1 MSEHPSARV
10 QELRVELERLTASFE
25 QIAGVGGQIT
35 VPAFQEAFELR
46 SEFVARHLFRQ
57 FDRNDN
63 GVIERDEFFAAIER
77 LLAGT
82 SEDKLAFLFRVH
94 DQDQDGTIVRVELE
108 RLIHLGLVESAVT
121 LPEALVEEMID
132 ALFEASD
139 RNGDGLICFE
149 EFAAVFAG
157 YPELLDRVTRADA
170 VWRVLRDHP
179 AAPPAPV
186 VTPVRRAANWIE
198 EHGIVLVF
206 LLGYVLINVAL
217 FGEALL
223 RYRAAGANGFVQ
235 LARGCGAC
243 LNFNGALIVVPMLR
257 RTLSW
262 IRARRIG
269 RLIPVDHGVAF
280 HKLVGH
286 VLFGFASVHT
296 LAHFGNYLVSPLPFF
311 ELLLLTRPGWTGLA
325 SMLLF
330 LAMWIFALEPIRR
343 AGHFELFYYVHLGYW
358 PFFALLLVHGPVFWM
373 WATVPLL
380 GYLVE
385 RILRMEQRAKKVEV
399 ETEVLP
405 SRVTKLGFAAPKGW
419 QHRAGDYLFIKIPA
433 LAHGE
438 WHPFTISS
446 APDRIQPGVWAVT
459 PGTPGSTGRSPD
471 EITLHVRSLGNW
483 TNALYELARAR
494 ERAEPGNV
502 RPLLARID
510 GPYGTPSAHIF
521 AVKHAVLIGA
531 GIGVTPF
538 AAILESM
545 LLRRQAGDLAGDL
558 GSKLER
564 VHFIWI
570 NRDQHAFEWF
580 TELLAALEASDA
592 HRMLDIHIYM
602 TGGREQLD
610 AAALELAREVF
621 YAKTRRDVVTGLAA
635 KTKFGR
641 PDWDELL
648 TAILREHAPERVEVF
663 MCGPM
668 PLVRELGPLCERLG
682 MSFHH
687 EVF

>member
-1 MSEHPSARV
+1 MNYAPQPSSRV
-10 QELRVELERLTASFE
+10 LELREQLERLTASFNH
-25 QIAGVGGQIT
+25 IAGDSGQIT
-35 VPAFQEAFELR
+35 VPAFQQAFELR

-63 GVIERDEFFAAIER
+63 GVIDRDEFIAAIER
-77 LLAGT
+77 LLTGT
-82 SEDKLAFLFRVH
+82 AEQKLAFLFRVH
-94 DQDQDGTIVRVELE
+94 DQDGDGTIIRVELE
-108 RLIHLGLVESAVT
+108 RLIHLGLAESAVT
-121 LPEALVEEMID
+121 LPEALIDEMID

-139 RNGDGLICFE
+139 HNRDGLIQFE

-157 YPELLDRVTRADA
+157 YPELLDRVTRADS
-170 VWRVLRDHP
+170 VWRVLGNHP
-179 AAPPAPV
+179 EPAPAPTV
-186 VTPVRRAANWIE
+186 STVRRTANWIE
-198 EHGIVLVF
+198 EHGVELLF
-206 LLGYVLINVAL
+206 LIGYVIINVAL
-217 FGEALL
+217 FSEALL

-243 LNFNGALIVVPMLR
+243 LNFNGALILVPMLR
-257 RTLSW
+257 RFLSW
-262 IRARRIG
+262 IRAQRFG

-286 VLFGFASVHT
+286 VLFGFAVVHT
-296 LAHFGNYLVSPLPFF
+296 IAHFGNYLASPIPFF
-311 ELLLLTRPGWTGLA
+311 EQLLQTRPGWTGLA
-325 SMLLF
+325 LMIVLW
-330 LAMWIFALEPIRR
+330 AMWTFALEPIRR
-343 AGHFELFYYVHLGYW
+343 TGHFELFYYVHLGYW
-358 PFFALLLVHGPVFWM
+358 PFFALLLIHGPVYWM

-380 GYLVE
+380 GYLAE
-385 RILRMEQRAKKVEV
+385 RILRIEQRLEKVEV

-405 SRVTKLGFAAPKGW
+405 SRVTKLRFAAPRSW
-419 QHRAGDYLFIKIPA
+419 QHRAGDYLFIKIPE
-433 LAHGE
+433 LARGE

-446 APDRIQPGVWAVT
+446 APERIGRDRGQ
-459 PGTPGSTGRSPD
+459 
-471 EITLHVRSLGNW
+471 ITLHVRSLGNW
-483 TNALYELARAR
+483 TRALYELARTR
-494 ERAEPGNV
+494 ERADPANV

-545 LLRRQAGDLAGDL
+545 LLRRQADRAG
-558 GSKLER
+558 STLER

-570 NRDQHAFEWF
+570 NRDQYAFEWF
-580 TELLAALEASDA
+580 TELLASLEASDVD
-592 HRMLDIHIYM
+592 HMLDIHIYM
-602 TGGREQLD
+602 TGGREHLD

-635 KTKFGR
+635 KTRFGR
-641 PDWDELL
+641 PDWHELL

-663 MCGPM
+663 MCGPT
-668 PLVRELGPLCERLG
+668 PLVRELEPLCERLG
-682 MSFHH
+682 MAFHH

>member
-1 MSEHPSARV
+1 MSETPHPSARV
-10 QELRVELERLTASFE
+10 QELREELERLTASFN
-25 QIAGVGGQIT
+25 QIAGDSGQIT
-35 VPAFQEAFELR
+35 VPAFQQAFELR

-57 FDRNDN
+57 FDRNGN
-63 GVIERDEFFAAIER
+63 GVIERDEFIAAIER
-77 LLAGT
+77 LLTGSA
-82 SEDKLAFLFRVH
+82 EDKLAFLFRVH
-94 DQDQDGTIVRVELE
+94 DQDSDGTIIRVELE
-108 RLIHLGLVESAVT
+108 RLIHLGLAESAVT
-121 LPEALVEEMID
+121 LPEALIDEMID

-139 RNGDGLICFE
+139 HNLDGLIQFD
-149 EFAAVFAG
+149 EFASVFAG
-157 YPELLDRVTRADA
+157 YPELLDRVTRADS
-170 VWRVLRDHP
+170 VWRVLKHHP
-179 AAPPAPV
+179 EPPPAPEV
-186 VTPVRRAANWIE
+186 SAVRRTAIWIE
-198 EHGIVLVF
+198 EHGVELLF
-206 LLGYVLINVAL
+206 LAVYVLINVAL
-217 FGEALL
+217 FTGALL

-243 LNFNGALIVVPMLR
+243 LNFNGALILVPMLR
-257 RTLSW
+257 RFLSW
-262 IRARRIG
+262 IRAQRFG
-269 RLIPVDHGVAF
+269 RLIPVDHSVAF

-286 VLFGFASVHT
+286 VLFGFAVVHT
-296 LAHFGNYLVSPLPFF
+296 LAHFGNYLGSSRPFF

-325 SMLLF
+325 LMVLLW
-330 LAMWIFALEPIRR
+330 AMWTFALEPIRR
-343 AGHFELFYYVHLGYW
+343 AGHFELFHYVHLGYW
-358 PFFALLLVHGPVFWM
+358 PFFVLLLVHGPVYWM
-373 WATVPLL
+373 WATIPLV
-380 GYLVE
+380 GYVAE
-385 RILRMEQRAKKVEV
+385 RLLRIEQRAKKVELT
-399 ETEVLP
+399 TEVLP
-405 SRVTKLGFAAPKGW
+405 SRVTKLSFAAPKGW

-433 LAHGE
+433 LARGE

-446 APDRIQPGVWAVT
+446 APERL
-459 PGTPGSTGRSPD
+459 GRSRD

-483 TNALYELARAR
+483 TAALYELARTRAK
-494 ERAEPGNV
+494 AEPVGLQ
-502 RPLLARID
+502 PLVARLD

-545 LLRRQAGDLAGDL
+545 LLRRQAGQDGAR
-558 GSKLER
+558 LER

-580 TELLAALEASDA
+580 TELLASLEASDVD
-592 HRMLDIHIYM
+592 RMLDIHIYM
-602 TGGREQLD
+602 TGGREHLD

-668 PLVRELGPLCERLG
+668 PLVRELDPLCERLG
-682 MSFHH
+682 MPFHH